1 MHAYSMTGEIISQCK
16 TLSSY
21 LMSKVANPFQLVN
34 LYIHLLHNLSIWI
47 FQVRFLSKWTP
58 NNIWVLTDCKVIP

>member
-1 MHAYSMTGEIISQCK
+1 MTGEIISQCK
-16 TLSSY
+16 TLSLY

-47 FQVRFLSKWTP
+47 FLVRFLSKWTP